1 MKLTDNEYYVNRHS
15 CFLSQYHLVLV
26 TKYRHQVLT
35 GVLDRRL
42 QEYTK
47 DYFKERGLTITSLET
62 NLDHIHILFEAP
74 PQLCL
79 AEFVNAFKSASSRRM
94 RAEFSE
100 TLKPYYWKPYFWSLF
115 YFVVAV
121 SDRST
126 EAVRRYITNQKG

>member
-79 AEFVNAFKSASSRRM
+79 AEFVNAFKSNSYRRM

-115 YFVVAV
+115 YFVVTV

>member
-79 AEFVNAFKSASSRRM
+79 AEFVTALNSASSGRM

-115 YFVVAV
+115 YFVVTV

>member
-62 NLDHIHILFEAP
+62 NLDHIHI
-74 PQLCL
+74 
-79 AEFVNAFKSASSRRM
+79 
-94 RAEFSE
+94 
-100 TLKPYYWKPYFWSLF
+100 
-115 YFVVAV
+115 
-121 SDRST
+121 
-126 EAVRRYITNQKG
+126 